1 MNGTVFAAQKVAGVG
16 VLIRDAK
23 GRVVGACSKKIM
35 APLGAVE
42 TKAKAF
48 EFGLQFARDLLIH
61 DLVLEGDSLVI
72 VNVLKEASPPPG
84 LVPAMPYNVNS
95 ISHEF
100 RSVEFSHICRQG
112 NRPVHLLAKQAC
124 GIADL
129 SVWIEENSYFLEQF
143 ILHDV
148 NVVFH
153 SQ

>member
-1 MNGTVFAAQKVAGVG
+1 MGSEHSYLREITLPYPRERKE
-16 VLIRDAK
+16 LLL
-23 GRVVGACSKKIM
+23 GREK
-35 APLGAVE
+35 
-42 TKAKAF
+42 F
-48 EFGLQFARDLLIH
+48 LLIH

-148 NVVFH
+148 NVAFH

>member
-1 MNGTVFAAQKVAGVG
+1 MNGAVFAAQKVAGVG

-72 VNVLKEASPPPG
+72 VNVLKEASPPPA

-100 RSVEFSHICRQG
+100 RSVEFSHIFFF
-112 NRPVHLLAKQAC
+112 
-124 GIADL
+124 
-129 SVWIEENSYFLEQF
+129 FLRGK
-143 ILHDV
+143 
-148 NVVFH
+148 
-153 SQ
+153 